1 MSDYGCG
8 SWGPRVAAKGAP
20 ESTGLALMLSEI
32 STPRAE
38 TGREAGGGRGCRQ
51 ETYVIYNQNILHCTG
66 TDILIFCIEF
76 SIIILII
83 IQ

>member
-38 TGREAGGGRGCRQ
+38 TSREAGGGGGCRQ
-51 ETYVIYNQNILHCTG
+51 EPYVIYNQNILHCTE
-66 TDILIFCIEF
+66 TDILKFCIEF
-76 SIIILII
+76 SFILIN